1 MHTDVGE
8 RMEVLVIGGGQAG
21 LTAGYYLAR
30 AKIPFLIL
38 EAGPRVGESWRRRWD
53 SLELFTVARY
63 SSLPGLEFP
72 GEQERFPGKD
82 EVADYLEGY
91 ARTFDLPVRLNS
103 RATALSRSDGHY
115 VVEAG
120 SETYEARQVIVATG
134 AYQRPH
140 VPDVARQLDP
150 GV

>member
-1 MHTDVGE
+1 
-8 RMEVLVIGGGQAG
+8 
-21 LTAGYYLAR
+21 
-30 AKIPFLIL
+30 
-38 EAGPRVGESWRRRWD
+38 
-53 SLELFTVARY
+53 
-63 SSLPGLEFP
+63 
-72 GEQERFPGKD
+72 
-82 EVADYLEGY
+82 VADYLEGY

-150 GV
+150 GVVQLHSVEYTNPDELAAGDVLVVGGANSGVQIAQELSGSRRVRL